1 MGPPDNADNTAKAR
15 SMDWT
20 LDTPA
25 PLGLDSDSRSIIRHR
40 SVSWNPG
47 GRSVR
52 AGQERKRVPD
62 DYEDIDLNALSDDE
76 LVEQMHNDLY
86 DGMKDEI
93 VEGTKILLG
102 RGFSATRV
110 LDDALVA
117 GMKIVGIDFRDGI
130 LFVPE
135 VLLAANAMK
144 AGMEILRPLLAE
156 TGAEPVG
163 KVVIGTV
170 KGDIHDIGKNLVGM
184 MLEGAGFEVID
195 LGINTDADK
204 FIAALEQH
212 KPDILG
218 MSALLTTTMPYM
230 KVVIQ
235 TLKDREMRDDYI
247 VLVGGAP
254 LNEEFGMAVGADA
267 YCRDAGVAAETARR
281 LIDERRARASV
292 PA

>member
-1 MGPPDNADNTAKAR
+1 MTEDF
-15 SMDWT
+15 
-20 LDTPA
+20 
-25 PLGLDSDSRSIIRHR
+25 
-40 SVSWNPG
+40 
-47 GRSVR
+47 
-52 AGQERKRVPD
+52 Q
-62 DYEDIDLNALSDDE
+62 DIDLSALSDDE
-76 LVEQMHNDLY
+76 LAEQMHNDLY
-86 DGMKDEI
+86 DGMAAEI
-93 VEGTKILLG
+93 VEGTNILLS
-102 RGFSATRV
+102 RGWSASRV

-117 GMKIVGIDFRDGI
+117 GMRIVGIDFRDGI

-144 AGMEILRPLLAE
+144 AGMAILRPLLAE

-184 MLEGAGFEVID
+184 MLEGAGFEVVD

-204 FIAALEQH
+204 FIAALELH

-230 KVVIQ
+230 KVVID
-235 TLKDREMRDDYI
+235 TLKQRGMRDDYI

-254 LNEEFGMAVGADA
+254 LNEDRG
-267 YCRDAGVAAETARR
+267 RSRR
-281 LIDERRARASV
+281 LLSRRGRGRRDRPATHRRTSCQRRLTSDPPPASRRASWSSAAARSPASWSRS
-292 PA
+292 PADPASSIST